1 MSSPRRSR
9 NNDNQD
15 GWAEIRSY
23 FDNSPVIRG
32 RRVRRSNNLEPV
44 RRAISFNSNSN
55 SNSNSNYNSNAN
67 SNNKPHKL
75 NKNVKKFINK
85 NVMEANKRNIP
96 ASKRVYVQT
105 NVGNNN
111 KINHVYNKRVLTGVL
126 KASKKAGV
134 KARTPLKRKLFKKRN
149 IKKYPPVNVNNSNS
163 NSNN

>member
-9 NNDNQD
+9 NNDNQY

-149 IKKYPPVNVNNSNS
+149 IKKYPPVNANNSNS